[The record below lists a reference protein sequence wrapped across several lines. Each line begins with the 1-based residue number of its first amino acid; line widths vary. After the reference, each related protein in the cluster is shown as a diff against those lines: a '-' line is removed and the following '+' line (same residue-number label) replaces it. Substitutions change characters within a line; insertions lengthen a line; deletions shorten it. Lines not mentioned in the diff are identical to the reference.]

1 MRWKSYRYFH
11 HHCFIQ
17 KTYFSGCHLRDSR
30 LAALSQL
37 TVDDLKK
44 FAKEFLLKHHLDCF
58 FYGNLTIE
66 MANQMTDLIID
77 SRKQFL
83 EQYSQFLEILPSN
96 DDQLVLEDWFRN
108 DPVHC
113 IIRLEDSIHA
123 KLNQPEPE
131 VVVEI
136 PEDGNIIQDQNQDI
150 QLQDET
156 SAFISVENGTDIHGT
171 NSLGVCPP
179 QQNIE
184 VEMPKNHADLISNEN
199 IEDATDKIQEKDD
212 AKDFDE
218 MIEETEYSIPKAEYP
233 DSRHVVIV
241 HNEIQSSSCV
251 LYYLECANNTPK
263 DASTLELF
271 FHLVQVKL
279 ITSLKHVVHL
289 GYVVGCDIRKIKD
302 RLGFRIIV
310 ESQYPLCIVHKTIED
325 SLEDLDD
332 FLAHMD
338 EKDFEMSKAAVMSVK
353 EDSRSTLRDQ
363 AQAYWK
369 EIAEDTYD
377 FARHSKEL
385 ACMSQ
390 LDLFD
395 VRSFYRQWMHSKASE
410 RRNLILSISPDP
422 TLNRLENNPHISHW
436 TLNQMDQFRALMT
449 PLPKRIIPN
458 EWYQSV
464 FENTDQNVIFEPPTK
479 FLTAS
484 SF

>member
-1 MRWKSYRYFH
+1 MIRPIICILFL
-11 HHCFIQ
+11 
-17 KTYFSGCHLRDSR
+17 GCHLRDSR

-77 SRKQFL
+77 SRRQFL
-83 EQYSQFLEILPSN
+83 EHYSQYLEILQSN
-96 DDQLVLEDWFRN
+96 DDDQLVLEDWFRN

-123 KLNQPEPE
+123 KLNQPPLEEE
-131 VVVEI
+131 VVEVP
-136 PEDGNIIQDQNQDI
+136 PEDVDQDQV
-150 QLQDET
+150 LVEPGV
-156 SAFISVENGTDIHGT
+156 SAIINVENGIDIT
-171 NSLGVCPP
+171 KNTSLGVCPP
-179 QQNIE
+179 QKIVVE
-184 VEMPKNHADLISNEN
+184 VPKTTATDISNEN
-199 IEDATDKIQEKDD
+199 TEDAGKNQEETTHTS
-212 AKDFDE
+212 AADFEE

-251 LYYLECANNTPK
+251 LYYLQCASNTPK

-353 EDSRSTLRDQ
+353 DDSRSTLRDQ

-464 FENTDQNVIFEPPTK
+464 FENTDQNVIFEPPK
-479 FLTAS
+479 FLTAPS
-484 SF
+484 L